1 MPAEQRKI
9 NEKDRMGCLRQ
20 TDSDESEPEII
31 SEGSFHIME
40 ERYAKKGT
48 PQNRA
53 NQKNRLAQ
61 VQGSTE
67 KDRDKSGPKGS
78 GAKKA
83 ALVTAAVLSGLTI
96 SAAGAYTYM
105 SLQYR
110 DVFFPNTKIN
120 GLDASGKNVEQVKQ
134 MIDDGMDEYTLNL
147 EERGGVTE
155 QIGGEEIGLHSEYDG
170 SLEQLL
176 AGQEPMGWGLHW
188 LEGSEHTIETMIVY
202 DSDKLNKAVDELDCM
217 DESKTE
223 LPENAYL
230 SQYQQ
235 GIGYEVI
242 PEQGESSPRCGRC
255 DYEPAG
261 SGFSGRTGC
270 L

>member
-96 SAAGAYTYM
+96 SAAGAYT
-105 SLQYR
+105 
-110 DVFFPNTKIN
+110 
-120 GLDASGKNVEQVKQ
+120 
-134 MIDDGMDEYTLNL
+134 
-147 EERGGVTE
+147 
-155 QIGGEEIGLHSEYDG
+155 
-170 SLEQLL
+170 
-176 AGQEPMGWGLHW
+176 
-188 LEGSEHTIETMIVY
+188 
-202 DSDKLNKAVDELDCM
+202 
-217 DESKTE
+217 
-223 LPENAYL
+223 
-230 SQYQQ
+230 
-235 GIGYEVI
+235 
-242 PEQGESSPRCGRC
+242 
-255 DYEPAG
+255 
-261 SGFSGRTGC
+261 
-270 L
+270 